1 MAGSIQPATN
11 RRIQASKSGEKQR
24 NLRQS
29 WVGAEIGL
37 KNREIPAQESRGVV
51 GMHMVRV
58 RIGESEK
65 SRLATT

>member
-29 WVGAEIGL
+29 WAVEIGL
-37 KNREIPAQESRGVV
+37 KNREIPAQESGVAV
-51 GMHMVRV
+51 GMHMVERV
-58 RIGESEK
+58 RNLDWRRHEIQH
-65 SRLATT
+65 

>member
-11 RRIQASKSGEKQR
+11 RRIQASKSGEKRR

-29 WVGAEIGL
+29 WAVEIGL
-37 KNREIPAQESRGVV
+37 KNREIHAQESSVVV
-51 GMHMVRV
+51 GMHMVLV
-58 RIGESEK
+58 RSGESEK